1 MLKIGLCTEIIL
13 KLESLV
19 KERIN
24 ENKKLFSKDENK
36 VILSNVNL
44 INKIY
49 LIGFLDNKF

>member
-1 MLKIGLCTEIIL
+1 MKDII
-13 KLESLV
+13 KKETKVSLESLF

>member
-1 MLKIGLCTEIIL
+1 MKDII
-13 KLESLV
+13 KKETKVSLESLV

-24 ENKKLFSKDENK
+24 ENK